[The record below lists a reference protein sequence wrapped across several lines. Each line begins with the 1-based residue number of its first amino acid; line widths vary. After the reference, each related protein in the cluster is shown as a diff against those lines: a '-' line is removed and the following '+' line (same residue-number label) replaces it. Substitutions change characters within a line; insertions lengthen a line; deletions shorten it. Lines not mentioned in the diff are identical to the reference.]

1 MNSLKTLSDPNRITS
16 IDVFR
21 GLAILAV
28 VFYHFDY
35 LSFGYLG
42 VDLFFVISGLL
53 VSRPLLK
60 SIKANQKV
68 NFWKFFLSRGF
79 KIWPSYYF
87 FLGIG
92 TLVAIVLIQ
101 PFAPEDIITS
111 EYWPRYLLFFK
122 NYSPP
127 PHFKSFDHAWSLC
140 VEEHFYIIL
149 PIGFLLLQFLKIS
162 KKNNILIALLL
173 IILLSITSKLIGYLY
188 EIGEYTSYTHNRMD
202 ALALGVLISY
212 FKIYKVEFSQKIK
225 NALALIGI
233 LTFTFLIAFESSFD
247 PKFYSVFLEHS
258 LAPICF
264 ALVIIG
270 LYQYDA
276 SAKLLYPI
284 RFVSYYS
291 YNWYLWHPIV
301 ATYFYHLFGNS
312 FLPFVAYI
320 IVSLVVAVAVTVLIE
335 EYFLKFRKRFIK
347 A

>member
-1 MNSLKTLSDPNRITS
+1 MNSIKTLNDPNRISS

-21 GLAILAV
+21 GLAILGV
-28 VFYHFDY
+28 VLFHFDY

-60 SIKANQKV
+60 SIKAGKKIS
-68 NFWKFFLSRGF
+68 FWKFFLSRGF

-87 FLGIG
+87 FLGVG

-101 PFAPEDIITS
+101 PFAPEDIITK

-127 PHFKSFDHAWSLC
+127 PHFNTFDHAWSLC
-140 VEEHFYIIL
+140 VEEHFYTVL
-149 PIGFLLLQFLKIS
+149 PIGFIILRSLKLS
-162 KKNNILIALLL
+162 KKSLIPISLLGV
-173 IILLSITSKLIGYLY
+173 IFLSISSKLIGYLY

-202 ALALGVLISY
+202 ALSLGVLISY
-212 FKIYKVEFSQKIK
+212 FNIYKIEFSKKLK
-225 NALALIGI
+225 NVLAFIGI
-233 LTFTFLIAFESSFD
+233 LIFVCLIAFKSSFD
-247 PKFYSVFLEHS
+247 PKFYTVFLEHS

-264 ALVIIG
+264 TLIVVG
-270 LYQYDA
+270 LYNFNA
-276 SAKLLYPI
+276 SAKFFFPI

-301 ATYFYHLFGNS
+301 ATYFYHSFGNDI
-312 FLPFVAYI
+312 LPFIAYLFT
-320 IVSLVVAVAVTVLIE
+320 SLFLSIGITILIE
-335 EYFLKFRKRFIK
+335 EHFLKLRQKFIK
-347 A
+347 L